1 LGAADAKDGEAR
13 VVPIE
18 GELAYLFA
26 RRQAARQVR
35 RDDVRML
42 CPLVFH
48 RDGEPIGDF
57 RKSWATACCAAGVG
71 KLVCPTCCTD
81 VDEEHR
87 CQKCGAAWN
96 REELKYVGKIFH
108 DLRRSSCKN
117 MIQAGVA
124 QNVAMKI
131 SGHRTDSMIRRYAIV
146 AESDLRTALQ
156 RTQQYLKTV
165 NENVVSMPR
174 PVENG
179 DNSGTKRRAGSKKK
193 GATA

>member
-1 LGAADAKDGEAR
+1 MQTSAISRSSDGSSEEEKRDRFIVMGRCRRGKRDSLGGCRCQRRRGSRSTDR
-13 VVPIE
+13 

-87 CQKCGAAWN
+87 CQKCN
-96 REELKYVGKIFH
+96 FETLTPERQRIETELWELTEFATTFDV
-108 DLRRSSCKN
+108 
-117 MIQAGVA
+117 
-124 QNVAMKI
+124 
-131 SGHRTDSMIRRYAIV
+131 
-146 AESDLRTALQ
+146 
-156 RTQQYLKTV
+156 
-165 NENVVSMPR
+165 
-174 PVENG
+174 
-179 DNSGTKRRAGSKKK
+179 KR
-193 GATA
+193 